1 MKDEQRKTRVQPVVQ
16 NLIITSFI
24 TLFFL
29 AVVIIYYNHVY
40 EKTRDNIVLNAEL
53 NAVRAANTIDRHLY
67 TGMDAIQLTGYTL
80 DNMIRDKRSQED
92 IQDYLEDQSFA
103 TAIVVEMQSNGI
115 YGYINGE
122 YLDGIRWVP
131 DEDYI
136 PTERPWYIEAKARS
150 GRVAIIDP
158 YLDAQTGSM
167 IITFAKTLCDAK
179 SVVAID
185 VSLAQ
190 LQTLTE
196 EIAAQGS
203 SDIEIILD
211 RNYQVISHSD
221 KDEVGKSYARD
232 DGSFGCR
239 LAAEMRSRGAENS
252 RFSMRYGNK
261 EYIVYAMTIENNWVC
276 VSVTDATPALDRL
289 KTPLLLTIL
298 AAVLIIGSL
307 FFLMIRSIRK
317 DINAEKMKQFAARQ
331 TEFAYRDQMTGLK
344 NRRAYAET
352 VEAMEEGLPEKLCVL
367 VFDVN
372 GLKEMNDTLG
382 HEAGDELIV
391 AAGACI
397 RDAFPDCDAIF
408 RTGGDEFCVF
418 LTDPGRKTP
427 ECLRQMEASAS
438 AWKGRFVDGFTIAW
452 GMAESDGENDIHAL
466 IKKADQAMYDCKSR
480 YYSRPG
486 VDRRHRGREG
496 EQDDSR

>member
-1 MKDEQRKTRVQPVVQ
+1 MMDEQRKKQLRPVVQ
-16 NLIITSFI
+16 NLIITSLI

-29 AVVIIYYNHVY
+29 AVVFIYYNSVY
-40 EKTRDNIVLNAEL
+40 DKTRENILLNAEM

-80 DNMIRDKRSQED
+80 DNMIRDKRPQED

-115 YGYINGE
+115 YGFINGE

-131 DEDYI
+131 DEDYV
-136 PTERPWYIEAKARS
+136 PTERPWYIEARALS

-190 LQTLTE
+190 LQELTE

-221 KDEVGKSYARD
+221 RNEVGKSYARE
-232 DGSFGCR
+232 DGSFGGC
-239 LAAEMRSRGAENS
+239 LAAEMRSRVADNN
-252 RFSMRYGNK
+252 RFSLRYDNK
-261 EYIVYAMTIENNWVC
+261 EYIVYAMTIENDWIC
-276 VSVTDATPALDRL
+276 VSVTDATKSLDRL
-289 KTPLLLTIL
+289 RIPLALTVL
-298 AAVLIIGSL
+298 AAILIIGSL

-317 DINAEKMKQFAARQ
+317 DINAEKMKQLAARQ
-331 TEFAYRDQMTGLK
+331 TEIAYRDQMTGLK

-352 VEAMEEGLPEKLCVL
+352 VEGMAGELPEKLCVL
-367 VFDVN
+367 VLDVN
-372 GLKEMNDTLG
+372 GLKEMNDTRG
-382 HEAGDELIV
+382 HEAGDELII
-391 AAGACI
+391 AAATCI
-397 RDAFPDCDAIF
+397 RGAFPDCDAVF
-408 RTGGDEFCVF
+408 RIGGDEFCVF
-418 LTDPGRKTP
+418 LTDPERDP
-427 ECLRQMEASAS
+427 EECVRQMEASAA
-438 AWKGRFVDGFTIAW
+438 AWKGRFVNGFTIAC
-452 GMAESDGENDIHAL
+452 GMARAGGGKDIHAL
-466 IKKADQAMYDCKSR
+466 IQEADQAMYECKSR
-480 YYSRPG
+480 YYGQPG
-486 VDRRHRGREG
+486 ADRRRRG
-496 EQDDSR
+496 